1 MIKNLVITKTK
12 RTPEIIFKTSGE
24 LMIKGRSLPEDVI
37 NFYKPV
43 LTWLEEFKLTAPEKV
58 TLTIDLSYLSTST
71 ARIALEILRTITSI
85 ENCNATINWM
95 YEEEDAD
102 MREQGEILQS
112 SIKRQFEF
120 LEKQTIL
127 VK

>member
-1 MIKNLVITKTK
+1 MKNLVITKTK

-43 LTWLEEFKLTAPEKV
+43 LDWLEEFKSTKPEKV

-85 ENCNATINWM
+85 ENCNTTINWL
-95 YEEEDAD
+95 YEEEDND

-112 SIKRQFEF
+112 SIKKSFEF
-120 LEKQTIL
+120 LEKQTVL

>member
-1 MIKNLVITKTK
+1 MKNLVITKTK
-12 RTPEIIFKTSGE
+12 RTPEIIFNTSGE
-24 LMIKGRSLPEDVI
+24 LTIKGRSLPEDVI
-37 NFYKPV
+37 HFYKPV
-43 LTWLEEFKLTAPEKV
+43 LNWLEEFKLTAPEKI

-85 ENCNATINWM
+85 ENCNTTINWM

-112 SIKRQFEF
+112 SIKKQFEF
-120 LEKQTIL
+120 LEKQLTL

>member
-24 LMIKGRSLPEDVI
+24 LIIKGRSLPEDVI

-43 LTWLEEFKLTAPEKV
+43 LNWLEEFNLEAPEKI
-58 TLTIDLSYLSTST
+58 TLTIDFAYLSTST
-71 ARIALEILRTITSI
+71 ARITLEALRIITSF
-85 ENCNATINWM
+85 ENTKTTIIWM

-112 SIKRQFEF
+112 SIKKPFEF
-120 LEKQTIL
+120 LEKQATFAN
-127 VK
+127 

>member
-1 MIKNLVITKTK
+1 MKNLVITKTK

-37 NFYKPV
+37 SFYKPV
-43 LTWLEEFKLTAPEKV
+43 LTWLEEFKLTAPKKI
-58 TLTIDLSYLSTST
+58 TLSIDFSYLSTST

-85 ENCNATINWM
+85 ENSNTTINWM
-95 YEEEDAD
+95 YEEEDTD
-102 MREQGEILQS
+102 MREQGEILQTS
-112 SIKRQFEF
+112 VKKSFEF